1 MSQQTLREVAQ
12 SVLLLAYGGKLKH
25 DEMGFTEAQVGV
37 WLSQERD
44 RLMERDLENK
54 GDSYQPDEAYFTSY
68 KNEPL
73 SWDSTANQ
81 HYIELPG
88 GLPPFSLFNRGI
100 RVRPVTGGGA
110 MFIPTPDNYCNNNPH
125 LAWMEGNWTWEYNN
139 GTILFTNM
147 PYDAVRFVNLQV
159 IETKSTDLDKPLA
172 IPSRHVAQCR
182 DMVLDRMGMGRQDN
196 VADGMDQRMMGG
208 SK

>member
-1 MSQQTLREVAQ
+1 
-12 SVLLLAYGGKLKH
+12 
-25 DEMGFTEAQVGV
+25 
-37 WLSQERD
+37 
-44 RLMERDLENK
+44 MERDLENK

-68 KNEPL
+68 KNVAL
-73 SWDSTANQ
+73 SWDTTANQ

-125 LAWMEGNWTWEYNN
+125 LAWMEGNLE
-139 GTILFTNM
+139 
-147 PYDAVRFVNLQV
+147 
-159 IETKSTDLDKPLA
+159 KPLA